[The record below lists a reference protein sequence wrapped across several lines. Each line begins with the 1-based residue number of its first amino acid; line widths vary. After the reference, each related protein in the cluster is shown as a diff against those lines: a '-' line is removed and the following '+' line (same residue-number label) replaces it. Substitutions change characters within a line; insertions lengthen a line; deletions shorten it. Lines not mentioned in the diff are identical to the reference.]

1 MVELMDTDEMS
12 CMKIEE
18 KMNCM
23 KLLYAK
29 HVIKVLPE
37 IIKEKCFGCVVDHP
51 SQKHHNVCLMMEKD
65 EKIEICMD
73 DALQRINEEEIFNE
87 FLDLFPREHTY
98 TTHDPS
104 NFYDYEEWKG
114 KVYDVVYLLF

>member
-12 CMKIEE
+12 CTKIEE

-37 IIKEKCFGCVVDHP
+37 IIKEKCFGCQVEHP
-51 SQKHHNVCLMMEKD
+51 SQKHHDVCLMMEKD

-87 FLDLFPREHTY
+87 FLDLCSGKTRHNTQSKTAAPR
-98 TTHDPS
+98 S
-104 NFYDYEEWKG
+104 AA
-114 KVYDVVYLLF
+114 